1 VVINN
6 EPEIEMNLRKIQE
19 AARNAP
25 NYRVQVGG
33 IEVTASP
40 GKFRCDFAYVIRTV
54 REDGRKR
61 TAYGKRNAE
70 EYVKTLADDAP
81 MNTDIKTFVYYC

>member
-1 VVINN
+1 
-6 EPEIEMNLRKIQE
+6 MNLRKIQE

-33 IEVTASP
+33 LEVTASP
-40 GKFRCDFAYVIRTV
+40 GKLRCDFNYVVRTV

-61 TAYGKRNAE
+61 VAYGKRNAE
-70 EYVKTLADDAP
+70 EYALTLADDTP
-81 MNTDIKTFVYYC
+81 MNTDIKTFV